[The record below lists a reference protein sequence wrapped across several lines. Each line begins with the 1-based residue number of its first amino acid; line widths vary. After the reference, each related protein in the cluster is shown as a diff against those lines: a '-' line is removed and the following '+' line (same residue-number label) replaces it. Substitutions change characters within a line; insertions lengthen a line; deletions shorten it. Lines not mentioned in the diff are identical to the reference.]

1 MEEKKS
7 YLCGYNRLKKLKKN
21 YFDTHLA
28 PTSPLSKQLIF
39 GKSQRSSNSRA
50 TSRVSYTTNGV
61 QHALFVSVASKVCDQ
76 PRTTRKQ
83 YDTNTSLGWRD
94 AERGHDSFDEVETSP
109 EVSST
114 ISLDTTGAVNQEGK
128 VKTPATNCKGKKE
141 NNTRCQVVV
150 MVAGR

>member
-1 MEEKKS
+1 M
-7 YLCGYNRLKKLKKN
+7 CGYNRLKRLKKN

-76 PRTTRKQ
+76 PRTARKQ

-128 VKTPATNCKGKKE
+128 VKTSATNCKGKKE
-141 NNTRCQVVV
+141 NNTRFQVVV